1 MSKVNDTSGAQVGA
15 VSAMVSASLRPMNKP
30 ASNGTQAEARRPII
44 TVANTTP
51 TQA

>member
-1 MSKVNDTSGAQVGA
+1 MSKVKETRGAQVGA
-15 VSAMVSASLRPMNKP
+15 VKAIVKDSLKPMNKP
-30 ASNGTQAEARRPII
+30 ASKGTQADPNRPII